1 MKSLFLLTAVLL
13 MAAPSISQ
21 KSHDDLDLPELH
33 KIKKI
38 TLSPSYSC
46 RSKED
51 FQKGYAGTALFL
63 ANRSRSPELLF
74 NGACNSPDYLDVN
87 MAGDDLSVV
96 ADLGKIRLEDLKAE
110 QVFNVQRVHSPE
122 LFSRFTMEVQPEIGH
137 CYAVLINRSDARGMF
152 YFTVTGYI
160 PNERLD
166 LRYVVKDYQ
175 LLKKYAESPGFDW
188 RKRSE

>member
-1 MKSLFLLTAVLL
+1 MKPILLLTSLVLI
-13 MAAPSISQ
+13 AAPSISQ
-21 KSHDDLDLPELH
+21 KTQENPDLPVLH

-63 ANRSRSPELLF
+63 SNKLHGPDLLF

-87 MAGDDLSVV
+87 TAGDSLSVI
-96 ADLGKIRLEDLKAE
+96 ADLGKVRLEDLKAD
-110 QVFNVQRVHSPE
+110 QVFNVQQVHSPE
-122 LFSRFTMEVQPEIGH
+122 LLSRFTMEAQPEIGH

-175 LLKKYAESPGFDW
+175 LLNVSAQSPGFDW
-188 RKRSE
+188 DKRSD

>member
-1 MKSLFLLTAVLL
+1 MKSLFLLTSVVLIVV
-13 MAAPSISQ
+13 PSISQ
-21 KSHDDLDLPELH
+21 KGQDDLDLPELH
-33 KIKKI
+33 KIKKV

-51 FQKGYAGTALFL
+51 FQKGYEGTALFL
-63 ANRSRSPELLF
+63 SNKSHGPDLLF

-96 ADLGKIRLEDLKAE
+96 ADLGKIRLENLKAE

-137 CYAVLINRSDARGMF
+137 CYAVLINRRDARGMF

-175 LLKKYAESPGFDW
+175 LLKMYAESPGFDW
-188 RKRSE
+188 GKSSD